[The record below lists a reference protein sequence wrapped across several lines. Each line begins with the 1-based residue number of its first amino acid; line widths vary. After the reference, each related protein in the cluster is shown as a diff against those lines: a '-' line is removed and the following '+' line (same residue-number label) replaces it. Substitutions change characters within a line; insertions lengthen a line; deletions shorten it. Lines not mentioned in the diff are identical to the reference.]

1 MRWDKVLV
9 GKKINSYDEDIE
21 ITTFHKNPINIA
33 SKALFFLRKDLSTPS
48 VEKAVYHALKDRAII
63 AVLR

>member
-9 GKKINSYDEDIE
+9 GKKVSSYDEDIE

-33 SKALFFLRKDLSTPS
+33 SKALFFLRKDLG
-48 VEKAVYHALKDRAII
+48 HAIEIVR
-63 AVLR
+63 